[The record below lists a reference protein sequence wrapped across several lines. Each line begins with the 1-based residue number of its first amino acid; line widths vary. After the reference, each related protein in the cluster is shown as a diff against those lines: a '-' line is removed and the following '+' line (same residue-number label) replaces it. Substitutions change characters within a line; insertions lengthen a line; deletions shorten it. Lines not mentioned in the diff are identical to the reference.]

1 MSLPTPQ
8 IRVNTDQ
15 WREIHLSPQWNA
27 LSDEWSIREDARM
40 AYFKAFGLGE
50 QEDVILRCND
60 IDITHEKMTDSML
73 NNMLIHGISVVRDD
87 SSFQYSMNN
96 VIQNEAFRT
105 TLFEN
110 KTIVIVLMSIPPG
123 GTVGAVNNTKP
134 EIHPYSTQIIT
145 VYQGN
150 IIVSLHRMEDSG
162 ILSQYERVVVT
173 SDPPSSIVIK
183 PGVYHFLEN
192 LGTETVKLHTT
203 YSPPE

>member
-1 MSLPTPQ
+1 MLLPTPQ

-40 AYFKAFGLGE
+40 AYSKAFGLRE

-60 IDITHEKMTDSML
+60 IDITHEKMTDSMH
-73 NNMLIHGISVVRDD
+73 NNILIHGISVVRDD
-87 SSFQYSMNN
+87 ASFQYSMNN

-110 KTIVIVLMSIPPG
+110 KTILIVLMSIPPG

-150 IIVSLHRMEDSG
+150 IIVSLHRMGDNG